1 MQDFISTEYNE
12 KLVQLDLA
20 QAQFTVSIG
29 VLAPEPSVPVEQM
42 NQENEDSLAPAG
54 GYGGN

>member
-20 QAQFTVSIG
+20 QAQFTGSIG

-42 NQENEDSLAPAG
+42 NQENENSPGAAG
-54 GYGGN
+54 SYGGN